1 MKLLTLLLLVCTG
14 LAGCVVAPYGDPAG
28 VYVAPIAPSIVVRPY
43 GYGGGYYGGPRHRY
57 WR

>member
-1 MKLLTLLLLVCTG
+1 MKILALLAVACTS
-14 LAGCVVAPYGDPAG
+14 LAGCVVAPLGGPPG

-43 GYGGGYYGGPRHRY
+43 GYGPGYYRSPRHRH